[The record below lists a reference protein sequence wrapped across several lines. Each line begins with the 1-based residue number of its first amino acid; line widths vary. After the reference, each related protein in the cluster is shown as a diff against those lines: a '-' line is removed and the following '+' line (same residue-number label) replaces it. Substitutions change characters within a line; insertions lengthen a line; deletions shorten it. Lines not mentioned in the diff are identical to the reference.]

1 MDRLTEILQAVAEG
15 RCSVEQARRKLA
27 AYDELG
33 FARIDLHRP
42 RRTGFPEII
51 FAQGKTPDQTAAI
64 FHRLQVTGE
73 PVLATRVSSE
83 QAAAVRNV
91 SPDVE
96 YDAVARLLR
105 WWPPERQQTMRP
117 GFVAVVCAGTADLP
131 VAEEAAGT
139 AEFLGSPVE
148 RIYDAGVAGLHR
160 LVDQLSVLR
169 KANVIIVVAGME
181 GALPSVV
188 GGLVSAPVVAV
199 PTSVGYGAHLNGL
212 APLLTMLNS
221 CAAGVA
227 VVNIDNG
234 FGAGYYAALI
244 HRSQVETREMRKMDQ
259 EQHRAL

>member
-1 MDRLTEILQAVAEG
+1 MDRLTEILHAVAEG
-15 RCSVEQARRKLA
+15 RCSVDQARQQLA
-27 AYDELG
+27 TYDELG
-33 FARIDLHRP
+33 FARVDLHRS

-51 FAQGKTPDQTAAI
+51 FAQGKTPAQTAAI
-64 FHRLQVTGE
+64 FRRLQASGE
-73 PVLATRVSSE
+73 PVLATRVTRE
-83 QAAAVRNV
+83 QAAAVQNV
-91 SPDVE
+91 TPDVE
-96 YDAVARLLR
+96 YDDVARLLR
-105 WWPPERQQTMRP
+105 WWPPERPQTMRP

-139 AEFLGSPVE
+139 AEFLGSSVE
-148 RIYDAGVAGLHR
+148 RVYDVGVAGLHR

-169 KANVIIVVAGME
+169 KANAIIVVAGME

-244 HRSQVETREMRKMDQ
+244 HRSQVESTEMRDIAHGKNL
-259 EQHRAL
+259 AL